1 MSLLKSCCKK
11 EEEEEKEE
19 GKGKFVPQ
27 VIEFASKGQFEKM
40 VQALEENEE
49 SVNSTDCHQHS
60 ALFYAALNG
69 HKKCLKELL
78 RRGADPNQ

>member
-1 MSLLKSCCKK
+1 MLSHFWRRK
-11 EEEEEKEE
+11 ETEEH
-19 GKGKFVPQ
+19 GKFTPQ
-27 VIEFASKGQFEKM
+27 VVKCASSGQFEKM
-40 VQALEENEE
+40 VKALDELGEE
-49 SVNSTDCHQHS
+49 VNSTDSHQHS